1 MDCEG
6 KRLKYSVI
14 TLGCK
19 VNQYESE
26 ALEET
31 FSACGCL
38 RCDPRSI
45 RGEELSPDIAPDVC
59 VVNTCTVT
67 QKASMQSRQAIRR
80 AVRSNPDALVIVTG
94 CYAQTC
100 SEEIAKIPGV
110 HYILGNSEKNRI
122 PELVESYL
130 QAKESSAKIVR
141 EDARVRRVFQDMP
154 ATPGRSRTRSFLKI
168 QDGCDSFCAYCIV
181 PHARGASR
189 SLPPE
194 DVLKK
199 IEILKNAGAREIVL
213 TGIHI
218 GAYGRDLDERSSLY
232 GLLLKIREADLV
244 ERVRLSSIEP
254 REVTDEIVELA
265 ARWEGFC
272 PHFHIP
278 LQSGDNEI
286 LKKMNRPYT
295 REFFRDLVARIKRN
309 IPDAAVGVDCL
320 IGFPGETEEAFMNTF
335 DLIDEIPATY
345 LHVFPFSARKGTPA
359 WTFPGRVPTADIKR
373 RCGSARKLGSEKKR
387 RFFESFVGKRLS
399 VLVEEQRDGD
409 SGMLKAMS
417 SNYIPVLIEGPDEWK
432 NTIRTATV
440 SRVSEDLEV
449 FGTDCR
455 GKTDR
460 ERALRG

>member
-1 MDCEG
+1 M
-6 KRLKYSVI
+6 KYSVV

-26 ALEET
+26 ALEES
-31 FSACGCL
+31 FSERGCL
-38 RCDPRSI
+38 RCAPRSI

-80 AVRSNPDALVIVTG
+80 AIRSNPDALVIVTG

-100 SEEIAKIPGV
+100 PEDIAKIPGV
-110 HYILGNSEKNRI
+110 HCIFGNSEKKRI
-122 PELVESYL
+122 PELVDSYL
-130 QAKESSAKIVR
+130 KAKACSAKIVR
-141 EDARVRRVFQDMP
+141 DDARVSRFFQDMP
-154 ATPGRSRTRSFLKI
+154 ATPGGSRTRSFLKI
-168 QDGCDSFCAYCIV
+168 QDGCDSFCTYCIV

-189 SLPPE
+189 SLPPG

-199 IEILKNAGAREIVL
+199 IEILKKAGAREIVL
-213 TGIHI
+213 TGIHL
-218 GAYGRDLDERSSLY
+218 GAYGRDLDERTSLY
-232 GLLLKIREADLV
+232 ELLLKIRGADLV

-254 REVTDEIVELA
+254 REATDEIVELA

-278 LQSGDNEI
+278 LQSGDDEI

-295 REFFRDLVARIKRN
+295 REFFRDLVLKIKKN

-320 IGFPGETEEAFMNTF
+320 IGFPGETEKAFRNTF

-345 LHVFPFSARKGTPA
+345 LHVFPFSPRKGTPA
-359 WTFPGRVPTADIKR
+359 WTFPGKVQTAEIKR
-373 RCGSARKLGSEKKR
+373 RCNSMRKLGKEKKR
-387 RFFESFVGKRLS
+387 RFFESFVGKTLS

-409 SGMLKAMS
+409 TGMLKAMS
-417 SNYIPVLIEGPDEWK
+417 SNYIPVLLEGPDEWK
-432 NTIRTATV
+432 NTIRTPTV
-440 SRVSEDLEV
+440 SRVSGESAV
-449 FGTDCR
+449 FGDVFEEYFTHELHESNDN
-455 GKTDR
+455 GKN
-460 ERALRG
+460 